1 MDTREKTADAR
12 GAGGRLS
19 CRAASG
25 RRRRCCCGGGD
36 PLHHAIASAACA
48 ASAVALLDLHWLAGA
63 AHVAVPGALLASSA
77 ILAFAAMLSEASAR
91 GGGGGGG
98 GYAGSGPPAEAEA
111 EESPPSPPRTK
122 GATRAAFPAMAAAPT
137 LLAVLA
143 VSAAAA
149 IVLAAIAAP
158 SPFPAG
164 GHPGILD
171 AMAACHSTEAGCGR
185 AAIAGDGAQAHIVA
199 PAPVITTVGVPAT
212 VSISGVL
219 PPDARPP
226 ARVTIVVTAPGGGQS
241 EYGTMSTPAGRYSL
255 HVPIEPPAAP
265 GTHEYGIAAS
275 YDSRDFGAALGA
287 GAVPFT
293 VMVLEPEISRSE
305 APAGPPAWIEASGAG
320 ILPAGFPRADTA
332 GGGGDG
338 GNSGGGDGAE
348 PPPPMPVIDG
358 IVSFNPPL
366 PPPTVSAGQ
375 VVEVSFTYTDGLPR
389 ESFAHVRGPASTGG
403 HERLA
408 EPAYAG
414 AGGPSPGSYR
424 FIVQPTWQPG
434 EYGIVVAYGADGA
447 RDADGATT
455 TAGVLPVRVAAGAAI
470 QGDDAADAAADAA
483 AAGAPAT
490 APPFSCIA
498 LFGLVGP
505 GHGAPGPGG
514 AEGGAEGGGADDAAR
529 HGRPSGCYA
538 GTVRGVTGPD
548 TLDIDGR
555 PVTLTVSNAR
565 GGGGAGSVGAGSAQ
579 SSPAADRLRE
589 LCPAGSAALVDR
601 DDTLAVDGREPHPT
615 IRAGYYSAV
624 WCLGPDGAPYDGTP
638 GGSGNSVPV
647 NRILMAEGLAEPD
660 PVACLSSERRIDWP
674 ECDPYTAVEQAVGGA
689 VSAAIDAVSSA
700 TATAGGSG
708 ANGGDSA
715 ASALGGGDCAIAT
728 AAYGTPAAADVQS
741 LREWRDLAAIDP
753 SIAEPA
759 LHAYYAVSPAI
770 ADMLR
775 DSPHARQAAAAVLSV
790 PAAIASAAAEAS
802 MQQLQLQPHIDPR
815 GAAGAA
821 AAEVP

>member
-1 MDTREKTADAR
+1 
-12 GAGGRLS
+12 
-19 CRAASG
+19 
-25 RRRRCCCGGGD
+25 
-36 PLHHAIASAACA
+36 
-48 ASAVALLDLHWLAGA
+48 
-63 AHVAVPGALLASSA
+63 
-77 ILAFAAMLSEASAR
+77 
-91 GGGGGGG
+91 
-98 GYAGSGPPAEAEA
+98 
-111 EESPPSPPRTK
+111 
-122 GATRAAFPAMAAAPT
+122 MAAAPT

-149 IVLAAIAAP
+149 IALAAIPAT
-158 SPFPAG
+158 SQFPA

-219 PPDARPP
+219 PSDARPP
-226 ARVTIVVTAPGGGQS
+226 ARVTIVVTGPGGEQS
-241 EYGTMSTPAGRYSL
+241 EHGAMSTSAGRYSL
-255 HVPIEPPAAP
+255 HVPIAPPEAP

-275 YDSRDFGAALGA
+275 YDSRDFGAALDA
-287 GAVPFT
+287 GAVAFT

-320 ILPAGFPRADTA
+320 MLPAGFPRAGTA
-332 GGGGDG
+332 GKGDG
-338 GNSGGGDGAE
+338 GSGNGNGGSGAGSQS
-348 PPPPMPVIDG
+348 PPPMPVIDG
-358 IVSFNPPL
+358 LVSFNPPL

-375 VVEVSFTYTDGLPR
+375 VVEVSFTYTDRIAR
-389 ESFAHVRGPASTGG
+389 ESFAHVRGPAASAG

-414 AGGPSPGSYR
+414 AGGPSQAEAGSYR

-434 EYGIVVAYGADGA
+434 EYGVVVAYGADGA
-447 RDADGATT
+447 RDAAGATT
-455 TAGVLPVRVAAGAAI
+455 TAGILPVSVAAGAAMP
-470 QGDDAADAAADAA
+470 QGSGAGADAAEAEAVDT
-483 AAGAPAT
+483 PAT

-505 GHGAPGPGG
+505 GQGAPGPGG
-514 AEGGAEGGGADDAAR
+514 GTGGGGGGGDEPAR

-538 GTVRGVTGPD
+538 GTVRGMLGPD

-565 GGGGAGSVGAGSAQ
+565 GGGGDSGGGGGGGGANSAQ
-579 SSPAADRLRE
+579 PSPAADRLRE
-589 LCPAGSAALVDR
+589 LCPAGSAALIDR

-624 WCLGPDGAPYDGTP
+624 WCLGPDGGPYDGTP
-638 GGSGNSVPV
+638 GSSNSVPV

-700 TATAGGSG
+700 ASGGSG
-708 ANGGDSA
+708 GDASGGDPAGSI
-715 ASALGGGDCAIAT
+715 LGGGDCAIAT

-741 LREWRDLAAIDP
+741 LREWRDLAMPDDP
-753 SIAEPA
+753 SIAEPVF
-759 LHAYYAVSPAI
+759 HAYYAVSPAI
-770 ADMLR
+770 AGMLR
-775 DSPHARQAAAAVLSV
+775 DSPPAREAAAAVLSV
-790 PAAIASAAAEAS
+790 PAAIASAAAEALLH
-802 MQQLQLQPHIDPR
+802 QHHLQPDPR
-815 GAAGAA
+815 GAAAAAAAA